1 MTEVFLMGTAG
12 ASHWREPLK
21 AAFDANGITYYDPI
35 VPVWDEEARRREA
48 DALQRAAVV
57 VMAITDETPSIGSL
71 AESGWAALSALQRGQ
86 AFGLYVDPAHAEKEI
101 TSTNVT
107 GWLID
112 TLLGGRDRVDEEVAG
127 GKRARKLVSSHAARL
142 QLQFPDLN
150 LYLATSLDDLQT
162 WAISAAK
169 RARGHTVHQVTQP
182 REAVLESFVR
192 RFGHPPT
199 LIARAPGRV
208 NVIGEHTDYNDGFV
222 LPAAIDKAIYIAGRL
237 REDDLVTIHSLDFN
251 TEATF
256 TLARLRDEKLPS
268 WTRYPRGALAL
279 TGTLFVMNGRNPAQL
294 RGVEITIAG
303 DVPLGA
309 GFSSS
314 AAVEV
319 AMFEL
324 IAGLYDLPITGP
336 QKALLGQQ
344 VEHLLIGI
352 RSGIMDQMISAVG
365 QAGHALLIDCRSLAT
380 QAVPLPKGVTL
391 VTLDTGKRR
400 ELVTSEYGKRRE
412 QCEEACR
419 ILRVPALRDAT
430 IEMLTA
436 RRAEMPEVVYMRA
449 KHVIEENART
459 LACVEALKA
468 GDMMTVGRLLNESHA
483 SLRDL
488 YAVSIQELDIMA
500 DLAQGQP
507 GIYGARMMG
516 GGFGGACIALV
527 DDGAVDHAVEQVIRA
542 YETATGLNATAYTAK
557 AGAGSSAERI
567 GA

>member
-12 ASHWREPLK
+12 TSRWREPFK
-21 AAFDANGITYYDPI
+21 AACDANGVTYYDPI
-35 VPVWDEEARRREA
+35 VPVWDEDARHRET

-86 AFGLYVDPAHAEKEI
+86 SFGLYVNPTYTEKEI

-112 TLLGGRDRVDEEVAG
+112 TLLGGRDRADEEIAAG
-127 GKRARKLVSSHAARL
+127 ERARKLVNGHAARL
-142 QLQFPDLN
+142 HLQFPDLN
-150 LYLATSLDDLQT
+150 VHLATSLEDLQT
-162 WAISAAK
+162 WAVAAAK
-169 RARGHTVHQVTQP
+169 KARGHSVQQVTQP
-182 REAVLESFVR
+182 RQAVLEAFVR
-192 RFGHPPT
+192 RYGHPPT

-237 REDDLVTIHSLDFN
+237 REDDLVMIHSLDFN

-256 TLARLRDEKLPS
+256 PLARLRDEKLPG

-279 TGTLFVMNGRNPAQL
+279 AGTLFVTNGRNPAQL
-294 RGVEITIAG
+294 RGVEIAIAG

-324 IAGLYDLPITGP
+324 IGGLYNLPITGP

-365 QAGHALLIDCRSLAT
+365 EADHALLIDCRSLVT

-419 ILRVPALRDAT
+419 ILRVPSLRDAT
-430 IEMLTA
+430 AEMLAA
-436 RRAEMPEVVYMRA
+436 RRADMPEVVYMRA
-449 KHVIEENART
+449 RHVIEENART
-459 LACVEALKA
+459 LACVEALRT

-488 YAVSIQELDIMA
+488 YAVSIRELDIMA

-507 GIYGARMMG
+507 GVYGARMMG

-527 DDGAVDHAVEQVIRA
+527 DDGAVDHAVGEVIRA

-557 AGAGSSAERI
+557 AGAGSSAEII
-567 GA
+567 G